1 MSFTD
6 NLTQVDGYDMPLF
19 TPKKHLFKVYNDGGH
34 YIASRVCPLQSYQK
48 PPVHEK
54 EDIDYLFDSLYQN
67 AVGAGYKRTEMVE
80 YIRNGTLKL
89 FPKYPN
95 VDEYVESKIK
105 RAKHNLSVRKK
116 RFKRK
121 ADLNEWNYFV
131 TFTYDDKKH
140 TADTFRTKLRK
151 CLSNL
156 HTRRGWRYMGVF
168 EFAPETD
175 RLHFHGLFYIP
186 EYEMVG
192 ELTEKRDYSTAQHK
206 MQTYVEND
214 FFKSAFGRNEFDE
227 LSKEQLKYGSTKDY
241 ILKYIGKT
249 DERIVYS
256 RGIKTE
262 IQKWLTDED
271 IITEYYDYGTKYIL
285 FDKVID
291 YVKDVLKLHNYKQL
305 SIFTNV
311 CNTRLTI

>member
-1 MSFTD
+1 MSFE
-6 NLTQVDGYDMPLF
+6 NLIPIENYEFPKFPV
-19 TPKKHLFKVYNDGGH
+19 KKHLFKVYNDGGH
-34 YIASRVCPLQSYQK
+34 YIASRVYKSEIPHSNHYT
-48 PPVHEK
+48 EK

-67 AVGAGYKRTEMVE
+67 SVSVGYKRAEMVE
-80 YIRNGTLKL
+80 YIRNGILKL
-89 FPKYPN
+89 FPKRLR
-95 VDEYVESKIK
+95 VDEYIERKVK

-186 EYEMVG
+186 EFEMIG
-192 ELTEKRDYSTAQHK
+192 ELTEKKDYSTAQHK

-214 FFKSAFGRNEFDE
+214 FFKSSFGRNEFDE
-227 LSKEQLKYGSTKDY
+227 LSSEQLKYGSTKEY

-249 DERIVYS
+249 NERIVYS

-271 IITEYYDYGTKYIL
+271 IITEYTDYVTKYIL

-291 YVKDVLKLHNYKQL
+291 YVKDVLKLRHYKQL
-305 SIFTNV
+305 TIFTNV
-311 CNTRLTI
+311 SSRLTI

>member
-1 MSFTD
+1 MSFID
-6 NLTQVDGYDMPLF
+6 NLTPVDGWDMPLF
-19 TPKKHLFKVYNDGGH
+19 TPKKHLYKVYNDGGH
-34 YIASRVCPLQSYQK
+34 YIATRIYKSETPHSNHYT
-48 PPVHEK
+48 EK
-54 EDIDYLFDSLYQN
+54 EDVDYLFDSLYKN
-67 AVGAGYKRTEMVE
+67 AVSAGCKRAEMVD
-80 YIRNGTLKL
+80 YIRNGILQL
-89 FPKYPN
+89 FPRFVG
-95 VDEYVESKIK
+95 VDEYIERKIK
-105 RAKHNLSVRKK
+105 AQRHNLSVRKK

-140 TADTFRTKLRK
+140 DEETFRKKLRK

-168 EFAPETD
+168 EKAPETG
-175 RLHFHGLFYIP
+175 RLHFHGLFNIP
-186 EYEMVG
+186 EFEMIG
-192 ELTEKRDYSTAQHK
+192 ELTEKKDYSTAQHK

-227 LSKEQLKYGSTKDY
+227 LSNEQLKYGSTKDY

-271 IITEYYDYGTKYIL
+271 IITEYTDYVTKYIL

-291 YVKDVLKLHNYKQL
+291 YVKDVLKLTHNKQL
-305 SIFTNV
+305 SIFTAV
-311 CNTRLTI
+311 CNPQLAV